1 MILSLS
7 GFRSTNILR
16 INSRPAWASLC
27 GPAWGNIVDQY
38 ICTAINYY
46 SLFIIHNISVEILH
60 VLFFFMVF
68 PCHTCRIIPIYAPRL
83 YLRSASRRFFI
94 CPRAQAKNIV
104 ELQVVLRKLYSLQYS
119 DVPSNV
125 YLCTFHIMC

>member
-60 VLFFFMVF
+60 VFFFF
-68 PCHTCRIIPIYAPRL
+68 YGFSLP
-83 YLRSASRRFFI
+83 YLSDHSNLRTTTVSQVCQPKIFI